1 MARSSPKI
9 SDLSLM
15 SQILALFRDEE
26 VWTIDTHWMGCDA
39 AKIRLFLD
47 SGGIG
52 MYADD
57 PRVMIIEEFQQ
68 WVSLSRKKAEIK
80 EAERRRRPRDVN
92 HWGDG
97 NGED

>member
-1 MARSSPKI
+1 
-9 SDLSLM
+9 M

-39 AKIRLFLD
+39 AKIRLCLD
-47 SGGIG
+47 SGGNG

-68 WVSLSRKKAEIK
+68 WVSLSRKKAKTSNLHQVWVTSYTLSIIRQSYVVLID
-80 EAERRRRPRDVN
+80 A
-92 HWGDG
+92 
-97 NGED
+97 